1 MPKKPKKDKQQLFEE
16 TCRRMEGEGYRRT
29 DLTISAKKLNL
40 IALLVIVPIIGIP
53 CALFILRWNLLAG
66 GGVAIEVSVW
76 TLVAFFAGIV
86 VHELIH
92 GLVWS
97 FFCKDGLHS
106 IHFGFQIK
114 TLTPYCHCAQ
124 PLDKGGYI
132 AGTLA
137 PGAGAGAA
145 AHPAFA
151 GVPERQPDAV
161 RRDEP
166 GSGGGGLCYR
176 AAAGAAAGGTGG
188 RSPHRPGA
196 GRLFK
201 GIKKGRQTPPFF
213 ACGLIG

>member
-1 MPKKPKKDKQQLFEE
+1 MPIKPKKDKQQLFEE
-16 TCRRMEGEGYRRT
+16 TCRRMEEEGYRRT

-53 CALFILRWNLLAG
+53 CVLFILRWNLLAES
-66 GGVAIEVSVW
+66 GVAIEVSAW
-76 TLVAFFAGIV
+76 TLVAFFAGVV

-106 IHFGFQIK
+106 IHFGFQLK

-137 PGAGAGAA
+137 PVWCWGCC
-145 AHPAFA
+145 PSCF
-151 GVPERQPDAV
+151 RWCC
-161 RRDEP
+161 RT
-166 GSGGGGLCYR
+166 S
-176 AAAGAAAGGTGG
+176 T
-188 RSPHRPGA
+188 
-196 GRLFK
+196 
-201 GIKKGRQTPPFF
+201 
-213 ACGLIG
+213 

>member
-16 TCRRMEGEGYRRT
+16 TCRRMEEEGYRRT
-29 DLTISAKKLNL
+29 DLTISAKQLNL
-40 IALLVIVPIIGIP
+40 IALLVIVPMIGIP
-53 CALFILRWNLLAG
+53 CILFMLRWNLLAES
-66 GGVAIEVSVW
+66 GVAIEVSAW
-76 TLVAFFAGIV
+76 TLVAFFAGVV

-106 IHFGFQIK
+106 IHFGFQLK

-137 PGAGAGAA
+137 PGAVLGLLPILLSLVLPNVNLMLFGAMSL
-145 AHPAFA
+145 
-151 GVPERQPDAV
+151 AV
-161 RRDEP
+161 AV
-166 GSGGGGLCYR
+166 GGLCHR
-176 AAAGAAAGGTGG
+176 AAAGAAAGGAGG
-188 RSPHRPGA
+188 RPPHRSGA

>member
-16 TCRRMEGEGYRRT
+16 TCRRMEEEGYRRT

-66 GGVAIEVSVW
+66 GDVAIEVSVW
-76 TLVAFFAGIV
+76 TLVAFFAGVV

-106 IHFGFQIK
+106 IHFGFQLK

-137 PGAGAGAA
+137 PGVVLGLLPILLSLVLPNVNLMLFGAMSLAVAVGDFAIVLLLAPQREVLVVDHPTDPGLAA
-145 AHPAFA
+145 F
-151 GVPERQPDAV
+151 
-161 RRDEP
+161 
-166 GSGGGGLCYR
+166 SK
-176 AAAGAAAGGTGG
+176 
-188 RSPHRPGA
+188 S
-196 GRLFK
+196 
-201 GIKKGRQTPPFF
+201 
-213 ACGLIG
+213 

>member
-53 CALFILRWNLLAG
+53 RVLFILRWNLLAES
-66 GGVAIEVSVW
+66 GVAIEVSAW
-76 TLVAFFAGIV
+76 TLVAFFAGVV

-106 IHFGFQIK
+106 IHFGFQLK

-124 PLDKGGYI
+124 PLDKGEYI

-137 PGAGAGAA
+137 PGVVLGLLPILLSLVLPNVNLMLFGAMSLAVAVGDFAIVLLLVPQREVLVVDHPTDPGLAA
-145 AHPAFA
+145 FSK
-151 GVPERQPDAV
+151 E
-161 RRDEP
+161 
-166 GSGGGGLCYR
+166 
-176 AAAGAAAGGTGG
+176 
-188 RSPHRPGA
+188 
-196 GRLFK
+196 
-201 GIKKGRQTPPFF
+201 
-213 ACGLIG
+213 

>member
-16 TCRRMEGEGYRRT
+16 TCRRMEEEGYRRT

-53 CALFILRWNLLAG
+53 CALFILRWNLLAES
-66 GGVAIEVSVW
+66 GVAIEVSVW
-76 TLVAFFAGIV
+76 TLVAFFAGVV

-106 IHFGFQIK
+106 IHFGFQLK

-137 PGAGAGAA
+137 PGLVLGLLPILLSLVVPNVNLMLFGAMSLAVAVGDFAIVLLLAPQREVLVVDHPTDPGLAA
-145 AHPAFA
+145 FSK
-151 GVPERQPDAV
+151 E
-161 RRDEP
+161 
-166 GSGGGGLCYR
+166 
-176 AAAGAAAGGTGG
+176 
-188 RSPHRPGA
+188 
-196 GRLFK
+196 
-201 GIKKGRQTPPFF
+201 
-213 ACGLIG
+213 